1 VLPGLSSCTEVP
13 ATSRPTVILNAKV
26 RIFAETAEAL
36 SEISLSVLGMNGL
49 MNVKLAE
56 NPVNC
61 G

>member
-1 VLPGLSSCTEVP
+1 
-13 ATSRPTVILNAKV
+13 
-26 RIFAETAEAL
+26 L